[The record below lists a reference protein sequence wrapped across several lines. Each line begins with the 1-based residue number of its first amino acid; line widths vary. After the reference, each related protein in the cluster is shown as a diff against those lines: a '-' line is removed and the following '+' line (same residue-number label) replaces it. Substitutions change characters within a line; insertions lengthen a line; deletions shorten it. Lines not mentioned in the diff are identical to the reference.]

1 MSKQLFS
8 IGDRV
13 RVTRS
18 GHVQDQQIGIIQ
30 SVEPAGASWLVQV
43 YVRVLPFEYRRAWH
57 SLSFL
62 SAVKNE

>member
-1 MSKQLFS
+1 MNKQFS

-18 GHVQDQQIGIIQ
+18 GHVQDQLVGTVQK
-30 SVEPAGASWLVQV
+30 VEAAGASQLVEV
-43 YVRVLPFEYRRAWH
+43 YVRGLPFEHRRAWH

-62 SAVKNE
+62 SAVKK

>member
-18 GHVQDQQIGIIQ
+18 GHAQDQ
-30 SVEPAGASWLVQV
+30 SVGTVQKVETAGMSQLIEV
-43 YVRVLPFEYRRAWH
+43 YVRGLPFEHRRAWH
-57 SLSFL
+57 SLSFV
-62 SAVKNE
+62 SAVKS